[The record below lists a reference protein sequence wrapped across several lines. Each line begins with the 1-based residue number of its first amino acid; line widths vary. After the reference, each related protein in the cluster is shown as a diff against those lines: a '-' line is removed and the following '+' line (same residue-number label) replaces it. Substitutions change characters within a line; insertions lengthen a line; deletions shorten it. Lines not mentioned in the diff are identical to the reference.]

1 MSCSN
6 QAGGDGAMQLA
17 ANAVGGN
24 GGNLQVSASASPFM
38 GGRTIRRRGY
48 TTKRGVRVRSARVR
62 DMGAPGKWSAKHGP
76 GIGKL
81 KKGELVRLGYS
92 AVKGK
97 TARHRALKKAVKR
110 YGSLSTF
117 RKLNAASTYTNRT
130 SKGRSRT
137 FKADRNWVKKS
148 FM

>member
-24 GGNLQVSASASPFM
+24 GGNLQVAANSPPFM
-38 GGRTIRRRGY
+38 GGRTNRRR
-48 TTKRGVRVRSARVR
+48 R
-62 DMGAPGKWSAKHGP
+62 P

-81 KKGELVRLGYS
+81 KEGKLVRLGYS

-97 TARHRALKKAVKR
+97 TARHKALKKAVKR
-110 YGSLSTF
+110 YGALSTF
-117 RKLNAASTYTNRT
+117 RKLNAASTYTKRT

-137 FKADRNWVKKS
+137 FKTDRNWVKKS

>member
-6 QAGGDGAMQLA
+6 QEGGDGAMQLA

-24 GGNLQVSASASPFM
+24 GGNVQVAANSPPFM
-38 GGRTIRRRGY
+38 GGRTARRR
-48 TTKRGVRVRSARVR
+48 
-62 DMGAPGKWSAKHGP
+62 P

-81 KKGELVRLGYS
+81 KEGKLVRLGYS
-92 AVKGK
+92 AVKSK
-97 TARHRALKKAVKR
+97 TVRHKALKKAVKR
-110 YGSLSTF
+110 YGALSTF
-117 RKLNAASTYTNRT
+117 RKLNAASTYTKRS